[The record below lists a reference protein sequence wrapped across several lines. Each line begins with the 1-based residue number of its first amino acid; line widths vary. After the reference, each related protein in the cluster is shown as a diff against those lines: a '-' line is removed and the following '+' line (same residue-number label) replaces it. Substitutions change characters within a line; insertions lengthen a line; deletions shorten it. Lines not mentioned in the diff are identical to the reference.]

1 MLFTSYS
8 FLLFLILLFV
18 IYYVFPSKAQWV
30 ILLIASLIFYALN
43 SPVYLIFIG
52 ITILT
57 TYGAGILLDNSFV
70 KEKAYIKEHK
80 ATLSKEEKKAYKR
93 ANKTKRRWLFWSCL
107 VFNFGILAVTKYT
120 NFGISNING
129 IMKMFH
135 SGTELQ
141 FVDLIIPLGISFYTF
156 QSMGYLIDV
165 SRDSVKAQRNIGK
178 LALFVIF
185 FPQLVQGPISRYGD
199 LSTSLYE
206 AHPFDINN
214 FMRGIERIIWGFFK
228 KLVIADRILP
238 AVNTL
243 KDSYETMDGFYVVLL
258 GLFYA
263 LELYADFTGGI
274 DITIGIAE
282 ALGIKVKEN
291 FIRPYFS
298 KCIKEYWRRWHISLG
313 AYFTEYLFYPVSVCK
328 PMLDISKVARKI
340 LGEKIGKKVP
350 VYLSTIIVWLI
361 TGIWHG
367 AAWNFVVW
375 GLGNCFFIMLSEE
388 LDPVY
393 IWVKKKLKIN
403 ESKYYYRA
411 FQIIRT
417 FILMCSLRMF
427 DLYRNVPVTF
437 KMLGTTLYKWNVKEV
452 FTTGI
457 WNLGINPAD
466 YIILIFGT
474 IILFTVSM
482 MSRRENMRD
491 IIAKKGYVLRG
502 VVYGVL
508 FISIIV
514 FGAYGMGYDASQ
526 FIYNQ
531 F

>member
-1 MLFTSYS
+1 MASYYFYMCWNYKYAVLIFAATLVTYLSGIWIKKVRDKGKDNSTKTLKWLVAMS
-8 FLLFLILLFV
+8 FIVTLGILFV
-18 IYYVFPSKAQWV
+18 FKYLDLAIDSVNTFLN
-30 ILLIASLIFYALN
+30 IFHISLISNPFSLLL
-43 SPVYLIFIG
+43 PV
-52 ITILT
+52 
-57 TYGAGILLDNSFV
+57 
-70 KEKAYIKEHK
+70 
-80 ATLSKEEKKAYKR
+80 
-93 ANKTKRRWLFWSCL
+93 
-107 VFNFGILAVTKYT
+107 
-120 NFGISNING
+120 
-129 IMKMFH
+129 
-135 SGTELQ
+135 
-141 FVDLIIPLGISFYTF
+141 GISFYTF